1 VRRSSNRKTRRPALP
16 RRLTVVCASCVRR
29 CKRFKFETYT
39 DTGRSIQDTVGEFY
53 ACTVDR
59 VQCKKS
65 EIACLGTCSGVDGS
79 EYHHDFAT
87 IVSLTELSEFV
98 LGDAFETS
106 APANCI
112 TKNAIIEVET
122 FAGGDSFKTYAA
134 RIRGRSGL
142 TAISSAWCNDN
153 AASCSVVQR
162 VLERSPGLVFVNGA
176 FRHAYS
182 TVGPSPP
189 PPPLPP
195 PRLFAYA
202 PRPPNPPPP
211 PGTPPPYY
219 QDAEAC
225 IPLPRLADYGLDAA
239 VDAVNGAVQE
249 ERASCLF
256 VRRVLE
262 ERRRASSCF
271 SHIAYPYPPPP
282 APKLTSDASVAQ
294 SQLTLRERLGDLE
307 QYTQPRRTDSAQ
319 WGVDTTGAIEGT
331 EALLDALGESNPILQ
346 DLLAT
351 AMDEIRSAGTGRRLM
366 QRKEYNTRMTDVLI
380 THEIMTFYGKGG
392 IPGVT
397 YGSCEAL
404 CEATKQDGRAMQS
417 DQCSMLMRFKP
428 STIRMNVVKNTRLLL
443 FVYRCPGL
451 QEGGSVQL
459 HRPDGMV
466 LPTAECRGL
475 QSRRSRC

>member
-1 VRRSSNRKTRRPALP
+1 MRRSSNRKTRRPALP

-53 ACTVDR
+53 ACTLDR

-219 QDAEAC
+219 QVCKQKSIQTYRPEFLPSLAHFSSSMRRMGQGSLSFQMFAFATQDAEAC

-397 YGSCEAL
+397 YGSVSAMHLEA
-404 CEATKQDGRAMQS
+404 AS
-417 DQCSMLMRFKP
+417 
-428 STIRMNVVKNTRLLL
+428 
-443 FVYRCPGL
+443 L
-451 QEGGSVQL
+451 QIFAFSFF
-459 HRPDGMV
+459 
-466 LPTAECRGL
+466 
-475 QSRRSRC
+475 